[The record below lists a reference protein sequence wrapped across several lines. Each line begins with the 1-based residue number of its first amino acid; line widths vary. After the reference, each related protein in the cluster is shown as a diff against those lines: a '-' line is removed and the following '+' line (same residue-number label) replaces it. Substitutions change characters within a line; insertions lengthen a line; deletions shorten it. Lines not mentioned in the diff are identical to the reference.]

1 MASSYCVFN
10 YGQARKIRQF
20 IAIASHVYHVLSTKF
35 SNGESIFVSVAE
47 IAE

>member
-1 MASSYCVFN
+1 MAFSYCVFN
-10 YGQARKIRQF
+10 YGQAGKIRQF
-20 IAIASHVYHVLSTKF
+20 IAVAPHVYHISKF